1 MTEPLL
7 DRDFWLERSEWPIGY
22 GGWTFLGDALDDVG
36 KALSGDDWSGSE
48 VNTYRSD
55 ATAFARLE
63 KAMEWIASRCCQDDI
78 RVAIQHSGELEIS
91 DYSPPI
97 WNIRPA
103 ARRFYRCGF
112 HPGSPLSRFDAES
125 RFAYIFLNQEDL
137 SKRIAGLPHAG
148 AVVTAVDLST
158 YSDHLQFAVGLAKR
172 WNFNRDYKPRKR
184 DSLTIDIRD
193 AWTAT
198 RQSTLSP
205 EAAER
210 IGFILKGFEKD

>member
-7 DRDFWLERSEWPIGY
+7 DRDFWLERSEWPIGN
-22 GGWTFLGDALDDVG
+22 GGWTFLGDAFDDVG
-36 KALSGDDWSGSE
+36 RALAGDDWSGSE
-48 VNTYRSD
+48 VTTYRSNVP
-55 ATAFARLE
+55 ARALLE
-63 KAMEWIASRCCQDDI
+63 KTMEWIAGRCRDGDI
-78 RVAIQHSGELEIS
+78 RTAIQRSWEVEIS
-91 DYSPPI
+91 DYSQPI